1 MNTTIKA
8 AIVKIAIE
16 QYIQGIN
23 EFPGYIDASDY
34 FLEPTEVFDVE
45 KYASIE
51 DAEKEINQCVNV
63 SINERD
69 VIIQYEF
76 IEDSE
81 TVYFNKVAV
90 NGHVFSVDEKLY
102 SEDGY
107 EYIKN
112 LLKNKD
118 EIKAETL
125 DSVDVE
131 FNS

>member
-51 DAEKEINQCVNV
+51 DAEKELRRVVELEQQ
-63 SINERD
+63 ER
-69 VIIQYEF
+69 
-76 IEDSE
+76 SE
-81 TVYFNKVAV
+81 YGFKALK
-90 NGHVFSVDEKLY
+90 KLVKMHL
-102 SEDGY
+102 STAT
-107 EYIKN
+107 N
-112 LLKNKD
+112 
-118 EIKAETL
+118 
-125 DSVDVE
+125 
-131 FNS
+131 